1 MRRALLTLLLS
12 ACTPVTVSTSFDG
25 GADAFSAPQDAAD
38 VRAGNQVDVASGVEA
53 SLPLGEPPWVEVDV
67 RTGGPCDPVTACG
80 GEVEATWDVAG
91 ACIEVPL
98 DETLMRCPG
107 AMVTRRGGRARGRV
121 TFGPSIARRNAEWS
135 AEVETLIPAVC
146 ASFVGGCPAIQTAAR
161 LAVPD
166 TTCETLGSG
175 DCRCTSRQS
184 GGINDG
190 DGYVTERGQIVSSS
204 LGRRWD
210 YCVQGE
216 LLRYR
221 DVSATGPREPG
232 TISLRRR

>member
-1 MRRALLTLLLS
+1 MRRALLTLCLS
-12 ACTPVTVSTSFDG
+12 ACTPVTVSTTFDG
-25 GADAFSAPQDAAD
+25 GADAPSIPQDA
-38 VRAGNQVDVASGVEA
+38 VEGGSSNQVDVAAGADVP
-53 SLPLGEPPWVEVDV
+53 LPPGEPPWVEVDV

-107 AMVTRRGGRARGRV
+107 ASVTRRGGRARGRV
-121 TFGPSIARRNAEWS
+121 TFGSRVARRSAEWS
-135 AEVETLIPAVC
+135 AEVETMIPAVC
-146 ASFVGGCPAIQTAAR
+146 ASFVGGCEAIQSAAR

-166 TTCETLGSG
+166 TTCETLASG
-175 DCRCTSRQS
+175 ACRCLARQS
-184 GGINDG
+184 GRIDDG

-210 YCVQGE
+210 YCVQGD

-232 TISLRRR
+232 TITLRRR

>member
-1 MRRALLTLLLS
+1 MRRVLLSLCLS
-12 ACTPVTVSTSFDG
+12 ACAPVTVSTALDG
-25 GADAFSAPQDAAD
+25 GADASAAPQDAAD
-38 VRAGNQVDVASGVEA
+38 EGASNQVDVPPGADA
-53 SLPLGEPPWVEVDV
+53 ALPLGEPPWVEVDV

-107 AMVTRRGGRARGRV
+107 AAVTRRGGRARGRV
-121 TFGPSIARRNAEWS
+121 TFGARLARRSAEWS
-135 AEVETLIPAVC
+135 AEVETRIPAVC
-146 ASFVGGCPAIQTAAR
+146 ASFVGGCPGIQSAAR

-166 TTCETLGSG
+166 TTCETLERG
-175 DCRCTSRQS
+175 DCRCTARQT
-184 GGINDG
+184 GRIDDG

-232 TISLRRR
+232 AITLRRR